1 MIDKITM
8 KSCATYD
15 SNGIS
20 IDDCKKINF
29 IYGSNGSGKSTI
41 SNFLDVPADTKFSN
55 CNITWKNNL
64 AQNTV
69 VYNRNFRESNFSTAN
84 STIAG
89 IFTLGEATIEEINSL
104 NTLKLVAEK
113 KETELTGLKKSLEK
127 KNNDILTRENTF
139 RDDIWNAILKKY
151 ENIFA
156 PAFTGLRGNKDKF
169 KDNVLLKH
177 KSYSPSIFTIE
188 ELTSRATT
196 LYASKP
202 EKINLPAF
210 TKFILKNSLS
220 EIIDE
225 PIWNKIVVGSNSLP
239 ISKLI
244 NELGNSDWINTG
256 RSYLQED
263 ETCPFCQQKTISD
276 EFKQQVE
283 LFFSG
288 EYENDVKLIQS
299 YKQKYVILVSELSNV
314 LSEIEQQDTFFT
326 IGKLNSEEFQC
337 LKANIINLLQINLS
351 SINAKEKEPSH
362 VVSLSD
368 ISPDLDKLNNIITI
382 TYKNIEA
389 HNNIIDNFKSEQD
402 NLSNDIWNFVLDE
415 QKVLIETYL
424 KDILGQQKG
433 IKSLSDQI
441 TQKSLELKTLNNE
454 IIEKGKNITSVQPT
468 VDEINRLLTAYGFEN
483 FRIAKAPNQENYY
496 QIQRL
501 DGTEV
506 NNTLSEG
513 EETFISFLYFM
524 QLAKGATE
532 ESNISSKKVL
542 VIDDPICSLDS
553 TVLYIVSAM
562 IKDLIHNI
570 LSEASDVEQLFILTH
585 NVFFHKEASF
595 VNGGMNPDKNIN
607 FWILRKDNNISHIKS
622 HGMDNPIKTSYEL
635 LWNEL
640 NNNTSASLITIQNIM
655 RRIIENYFNILGSS
669 KLKDDKIIQS
679 FPTPEDQL
687 ICKSLLYWINDGS
700 HSIPDDLFIDSY
712 TDSTQKYLD
721 VFKGIF
727 IYTDNEAHY
736 NMMMKI
742 ENS

>member
-1 MIDKITM
+1 MQN
-8 KSCATYD
+8 CATYD
-15 SNGIS
+15 TNGIS

-41 SNFLDVPADTKFSN
+41 SNFLDQPTNSKFSN
-55 CNITWKNNL
+55 CNITWKNNMSK
-64 AQNTV
+64 NTV
-69 VYNRNFRESNFSTAN
+69 VYNRHFRESNFSTAN
-84 STIAG
+84 SNIAG

-104 NTLKLVAEK
+104 NTLKSTAEK

-127 KNNDILTRENTF
+127 KNADILTRENTF

-169 KDNVLLKH
+169 KDNVLIKH

-202 EKINLPAF
+202 EKINLPAL

-220 EIIDE
+220 EITDE

-256 RSYLQED
+256 RSYLQKN

-276 EFKQQVE
+276 KFKQQIE

-299 YKQKYVILVSELSNV
+299 YKQKYIVLVSELSNV

-326 IGKLNSEEFQC
+326 IGKLNLEEFQC
-337 LKANIINLLQINLS
+337 LKANIINLLQINMS

-368 ISPDLDKLNNIITI
+368 ISPDLDKLNNIIAI
-382 TYKNIEA
+382 IYKNIGE

-415 QKVLIETYL
+415 QKVLIETYHR
-424 KDILGQQKG
+424 DILGQQKG
-433 IKSLSDQI
+433 KKALSDQI
-441 TQKSLELKTLNNE
+441 KQKIIELKTLNSE
-454 IIEKGKNITSVQPT
+454 IIVKGKNITSVQPT

-570 LSEASDVEQLFILTH
+570 LNESSDVEQIFILTH

-622 HGMDNPIKTSYEL
+622 FGMDNPIKTSYEL

-669 KLKDDKIIQS
+669 KLKDDKIIKS

-736 NMMMKI
+736 NMMMKNEI
-742 ENS
+742 S